1 MIVIIIANITNLN
14 TNTNSC
20 TNNSSKTKSAVTRQ
34 MMMMVLMMVMMVMII
49 IIITNL
55 NTNTNC
61 LIRFGDT
68 KAPSSSFAS
77 WRSPWATKQIAKN
90 PTNVDRTSNCSISG
104 SKRAREVFKKRKF
117 FNI

>member
-1 MIVIIIANITNLN
+1 
-14 TNTNSC
+14 
-20 TNNSSKTKSAVTRQ
+20 
-34 MMMMVLMMVMMVMII
+34 MMGMTMVMVMAIVMVTII
-49 IIITNL
+49 IIITNR

-61 LIRFGDT
+61 LIRFGHT

-104 SKRAREVFKKRKF
+104 SKRAREVLKKGNSSKF
-117 FNI
+117 NGQDDGHFILGPALKV

>member
-1 MIVIIIANITNLN
+1 MLFIVLLLMLRLRL
-14 TNTNSC
+14 
-20 TNNSSKTKSAVTRQ
+20 V
-34 MMMMVLMMVMMVMII
+34 MMGMTMVMVMAIVMVTII
-49 IIITNL
+49 IIITNR

-61 LIRFGDT
+61 LIRFGHT

-104 SKRAREVFKKRKF
+104 SK
-117 FNI
+117 